1 MKGKAINIL
10 WSSILTLLSITLLIQ
25 LKGVPKE
32 GTLFPSFLIY
42 ALLLCS
48 VLLFIRAFLPK
59 FKDEYVI
66 IFGEVR
72 PSSWCIVVAIF
83 ICYIMG
89 MFYIGF
95 YVTTFIS
102 SLGVVTIMS
111 LKKLRDTIFSN
122 ILFSIGLTISLY
134 LFFSVILNVPFPD
147 GILF

>member
-1 MKGKAINIL
+1 MKGKVINIL
-10 WSSILTLLSITLLIQ
+10 LSSIFSLLSIILLFQ

-32 GTLFPSFLIY
+32 GTPFPSFLIY
-42 ALLLCS
+42 TLLLCS
-48 VLLFIRAFLPK
+48 ALLFVRAFLPK

-72 PSSWCIVVAIF
+72 PLSWCLVVAIF
-83 ICYIMG
+83 IGYIIG

-111 LKKLRDTIFSN
+111 LKKLRNTIFSN
-122 ILFSIGLTISLY
+122 ILFSFGLTILLY
-134 LFFSVILNVPFPD
+134 LFFSIILNVPFPD